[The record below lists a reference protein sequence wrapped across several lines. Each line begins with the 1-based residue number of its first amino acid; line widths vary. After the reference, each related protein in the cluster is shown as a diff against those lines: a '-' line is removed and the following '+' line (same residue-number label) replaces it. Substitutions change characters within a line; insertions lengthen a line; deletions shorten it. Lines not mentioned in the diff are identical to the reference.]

1 MLRTIKDRIKCR
13 DLDGLLAEVDRA
25 VELHGDRDDLRQDS
39 GAVAGTRAAKLA
51 RQRDESYSQANEL
64 LAEGK
69 AKAALRVIGKVRSKQ
84 LTDQQIGLKEDLE
97 EMVAAEDELTAL
109 VKEANADGVI
119 DAEEVIELL
128 PKTEECLTL
137 NPNHSEIRQLQQN
150 LNTRLRSC
158 PPFTNSIG
166 MKLKLL
172 PAGEFMMGELEA
184 RHQVTLTKPFE
195 MGVHEV
201 TQEQYEKVM
210 GKNPSKFKGVNNP
223 VERVSRNDAVE
234 FCRKLSELPAEKEAG
249 HTYRLPTEAE
259 WEYAC
264 RAGTTTK
271 FSFGDDESEL
281 GDYAWYEDNSGK
293 KTHLVGEKKPN
304 AWGLYDMHGNV
315 AEWCQ
320 DYYGFYPSDPVTDP
334 TGPKTGSFWVFRGGS
349 WLNTT
354 GFCKSSDRGISVPAN
369 REDDLG
375 FRVARG
381 PSSK

>member
-1 MLRTIKDRIKCR
+1 MTKLKKTLCLMAVSLMTCFVVGCRTEPSNKNEKA
-13 DLDGLLAEVDRA
+13 GSQQ
-25 VELHGDRDDLRQDS
+25 DDKATAQ
-39 GAVAGTRAAKLA
+39 TAK
-51 RQRDESYSQANEL
+51 
-64 LAEGK
+64 
-69 AKAALRVIGKVRSKQ
+69 VTV
-84 LTDQQIGLKEDLE
+84 
-97 EMVAAEDELTAL
+97 
-109 VKEANADGVI
+109 
-119 DAEEVIELL
+119 
-128 PKTEECLTL
+128 
-137 NPNHSEIRQLQQN
+137 
-150 LNTRLRSC
+150 
-158 PPFTNSIG
+158 NSIG
-166 MKLKLL
+166 MEFKPL
-172 PAGEFMMGELEA
+172 PSGTFTMGYGDA
-184 RHQVTLTKPFE
+184 AHQVTLTKPFE